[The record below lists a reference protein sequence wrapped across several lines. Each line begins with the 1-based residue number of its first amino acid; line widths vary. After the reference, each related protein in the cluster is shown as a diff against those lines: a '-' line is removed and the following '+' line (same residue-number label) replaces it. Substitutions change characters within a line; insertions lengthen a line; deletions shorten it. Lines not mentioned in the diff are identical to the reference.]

1 MLESSVENPVV
12 TRAEAAGYYVRKV
25 KWVGV
30 DGAPDRLFSRDDRGT
45 IFIEFKKKYKE
56 PRRRQLNEHRD
67 MRAAGIE
74 VHVCDNIED
83 ALRIL
88 WLL

>member
-12 TRAEAAGYYVRKV
+12 SRAEAAGYYTRKV
-25 KWVGV
+25 KWIGI
-30 DGAPDRLFSRDDRGT
+30 DGAPDRLFSRADRGT
-45 IFIEFKKKYKE
+45 VFIEFKKKKKE